1 VRAPEVHRIRG
12 ELIPGEA
19 ADIYDQ
25 ELEGVTLDF
34 ALMGIGP
41 DGHTASLF
49 PNATAL
55 EVTARRAIAAEPGM
69 EPYVARVTMTRPVLA
84 AARQMVYLVT
94 GEKKAEAVERAF
106 AQEPSPAT
114 PASLVRGQRT
124 VAILDAAA
132 ASRLGQ

>member
-1 VRAPEVHRIRG
+1 
-12 ELIPGEA
+12 
-19 ADIYDQ
+19 
-25 ELEGVTLDF
+25 
-34 ALMGIGP
+34 
-41 DGHTASLF
+41 
-49 PNATAL
+49 
-55 EVTARRAIAAEPGM
+55 M